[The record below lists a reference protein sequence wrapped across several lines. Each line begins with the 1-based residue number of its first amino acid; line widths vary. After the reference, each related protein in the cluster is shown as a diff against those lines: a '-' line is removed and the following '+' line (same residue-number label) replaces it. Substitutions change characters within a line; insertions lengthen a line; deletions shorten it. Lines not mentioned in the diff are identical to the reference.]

1 MGSGNT
7 EMPTGNAEETVVRE
21 PAGTDEGA
29 DVCADEVAD
38 DDPQSEEAG
47 YGYGV

>member
-1 MGSGNT
+1 MSPRDA
-7 EMPTGNAEETVVRE
+7 EMPTRDADETVVRE
-21 PAGTDEGA
+21 PAGPDEGA
-29 DVCADEVAD
+29 DVRADEVAD

>member
-1 MGSGNT
+1 MGSGNG
-7 EMPTGNAEETVVRE
+7 EMPTRNADETEVRE
-21 PAGTDEGA
+21 PAGTDEAGDVRA
-29 DVCADEVAD
+29 DDVAD